1 MERVRERKAD
11 EARQKNMRE
20 EEREKRMDNDGKFVT
35 KQNRNGKNMGWSDL
49 WELYSRR
56 VWVEYSDSPSKHDL
70 SSVRQGEGLR
80 KLRRTE
86 LESARNGEREEYVLL
101 CRGFQSLLGSTP
113 SEIDRGRRR
122 MRAAARVQKT
132 NEPGG

>member
-49 WELYSRR
+49 WELYSRCI
-56 VWVEYSDSPSKHDL
+56 
-70 SSVRQGEGLR
+70 
-80 KLRRTE
+80 
-86 LESARNGEREEYVLL
+86 ESNVYTLA
-101 CRGFQSLLGSTP
+101 
-113 SEIDRGRRR
+113 
-122 MRAAARVQKT
+122 
-132 NEPGG
+132 